1 MQDFSFQ
8 KLKWNVVIYIAVE
21 VIMPVKIGIVG
32 SKEQCEWLFS
42 LTKDQDAFWVVAALI
57 MPDDER
63 LRKSAGK
70 QEFFVART
78 WGDFF
83 QKSPQSVFCFDAPPT
98 PLMEWQRQGGE
109 VVSGEAAHAL
119 CILLGSA
126 SRRVNDSEE
135 RCAKYLSA
143 LNAVTEGIQ
152 IMNEAGVIEYV
163 NPAFSQITGIHPS
176 ERIGA
181 NVFTVSPGGAA
192 AKVMETGKAA
202 IGVRNQSVG
211 SCADVISNGA
221 PIFINGN
228 FRGAVVAFQ
237 EVTDIMRLSE
247 QLNKSKEL
255 IASLSSELGTPSSR
269 YTFND
274 LVCKDKKML
283 ETVNLSKRA
292 AKIDSTVLITGE
304 SGTGKEIIANAIH
317 YASPRWNKA
326 FIAVNCAAI
335 PDSLIESEL
344 FGHTKGAFTGA
355 ASARPGKFELANG
368 GTLFLDEIGDLSFNT
383 QAKLLRV
390 LQEREVERI
399 GSNERL
405 AIDVKILAATNKNLL
420 EMAKLGRFR
429 EDLYYRLQVITVTL
443 PALRQRKGDIPLLA
457 EHVLR
462 QVCTR
467 YNRPI
472 PIFERMTLDLLSE
485 YAWPGNIR
493 ELQNVITRAVM
504 ICEGEVLR
512 PRDFRF
518 LFNRFDDS
526 VKGDEEPL
534 LSLPELERS
543 TLLHA
548 LRKFGQTTAGKKAA
562 AQALNISLG
571 TLYNKIKLYRISAS
585 EE

>member
-1 MQDFSFQ
+1 MI
-8 KLKWNVVIYIAVE
+8 KVGL
-21 VIMPVKIGIVG
+21 VG
-32 SKEQCEWLFS
+32 SSEQCEWFLSMTENQDVLQVGAILNDES
-42 LTKDQDAFWVVAALI
+42 LQK
-57 MPDDER
+57 R
-63 LRKSAGK
+63 AGK
-70 QEFFVART
+70 ILPHAVQSWE
-78 WGDFF
+78 DFF
-83 QKSPQSVFCFDAPPT
+83 RKPTSLVFCFGVLPQ
-98 PLMEWQRQGGE
+98 PLIEWRQQGGQ
-109 VVSGEAAHAL
+109 VVSGEALHAL
-119 CILLGSA
+119 CDLWA
-126 SRRVNDSEE
+126 SLIRRTKYSEE
-135 RCAKYLSA
+135 RCAKYSSA

-152 IMNEAGVIEYV
+152 IMDEAGVIEFV

-181 NVFTVSPGGAA
+181 NVFSVSPGGAA
-192 AKVMETGKAA
+192 AKVLKTGKSAV
-202 IGVRNQSVG
+202 GVRNQSVG

-221 PIFINGN
+221 PIFISGN
-228 FRGAVVAFQ
+228 LRGAVVAFQ

-247 QLNKSKEL
+247 QLSKSKEL
-255 IASLSSELGTPSSR
+255 IESLSSELGSPSTH

-335 PDSLIESEL
+335 PDTLIESEL
-344 FGHTKGAFTGA
+344 FGHAKGAFTGA
-355 ASARPGKFELANG
+355 TAARPGKFELANG

-390 LQEREVERI
+390 LQEREVERV

-405 AIDVKILAATNKNLL
+405 AINVKILAATNKNLL
-420 EMAKLGRFR
+420 DMVKTGRFR
-429 EDLYYRLQVITVTL
+429 EDLYYRLQVITVAL

-462 QVCTR
+462 QVCSR
-467 YNRPI
+467 YNRPV
-472 PIFERMTLDLLSE
+472 PTFERTTLELLSE
-485 YAWPGNIR
+485 YGWPGNIR

-518 LFNRFDDS
+518 LFTHFSDS
-526 VKGDEEPL
+526 PEEGEETL
-534 LSLPELERS
+534 ISLPELERS
-543 TLLHA
+543 ALLRA
-548 LRKFGQTTAGKKAA
+548 LQKFGQTTAGKKAA

-571 TLYNKIKLYRISAS
+571 TLYNNMKLYRIPAS
-585 EE
+585 EV